1 MHCVPHGAHAR
12 LRARSRSSRAR
23 DVCPAW
29 IDCGSERRGKA
40 QKKVKLSHG
49 HTHRIRKQQ
58 ALAGGSRLGKREPSK
73 ANKNRK
79 RGKEAA
85 RPADRQT
92 DKAAQKDRNRGP
104 ERTGKRKDRKRPE
117 DGPEEDRKPKPGKDR
132 NRFPDPGPEDRNRTG
147 RGKTA
152 GPEEDRNNCI

>member
-1 MHCVPHGAHAR
+1 MHCVPHGAHAG
-12 LRARSRSSRAR
+12 LRARARSSRAR

-40 QKKVKLSHG
+40 HKKLKLSHG
-49 HTHRIRKQQ
+49 HTHTQDPQATNACGRQPAGETRAVEGQQKQEERERGSQ
-58 ALAGGSRLGKREPSK
+58 AS
-73 ANKNRK
+73 
-79 RGKEAA
+79 
-85 RPADRQT
+85 RQT
-92 DKAAQKDRNRGP
+92 DKAAKKDRNRGP

-117 DGPEEDRKPKPGKDR
+117 DGPEEDRKQKPGKDR